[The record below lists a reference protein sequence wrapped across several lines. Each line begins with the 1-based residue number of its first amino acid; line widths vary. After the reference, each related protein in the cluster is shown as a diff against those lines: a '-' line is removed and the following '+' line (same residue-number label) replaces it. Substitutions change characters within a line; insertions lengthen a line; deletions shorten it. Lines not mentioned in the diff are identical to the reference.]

1 MWRHGKMKTF
11 KQLINKLKENFGNSA
26 GLIGGGQLEADLITP
41 SERSGAFRYV
51 PTQGQTNTDDKD
63 DPVKMWYTQQ
73 NIEQTKIIKQTN
85 DMWQNKH
92 AHEIKIQQNTFVNPK
107 AGGGQP
113 GTGQP
118 PQPKPFGPDQ
128 PGRPSGPPR
137 NPGTRPPLPPDGRPP
152 APNP

>member
-1 MWRHGKMKTF
+1 MKTF

-41 SERSGAFRYV
+41 SERSGALRYA
-51 PTQGQTNTDDKD
+51 PTQGQMNTNDKED

-73 NIEQTKIIKQTN
+73 NIEQTKTIKKTI

-107 AGGGQP
+107 AGRGDGG
-113 GTGQP
+113 GQP
-118 PQPKPFGPDQ
+118 PQPKPYGPDDPKTR
-128 PGRPSGPPR
+128 PGGPPR
-137 NPGTRPPLPPDGRPP
+137 PPDGRPPLPPDPRPP